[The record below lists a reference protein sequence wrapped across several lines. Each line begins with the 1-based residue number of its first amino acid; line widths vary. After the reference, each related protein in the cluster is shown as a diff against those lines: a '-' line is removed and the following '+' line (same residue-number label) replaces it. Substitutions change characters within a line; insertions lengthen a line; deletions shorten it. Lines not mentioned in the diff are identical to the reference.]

1 MRGDLLALGVV
12 GVLAAAGMAR
22 RGARSKKMTLAEL
35 TFDPRS
41 AIVYF
46 DLVIE
51 DYNIEEDAGNPES
64 DLHDYAKQ
72 LFVDFDGG
80 HELENKLYREVQEL
94 LGFSIGNEGHGS
106 DDALI
111 CKTYPRTA
119 EDAFRCMKVLPT
131 AGVQISTPYGA
142 VEDVRFYPQGP
153 SGPYLTWDGASEN
166 ISDENVN
173 VEDWF
178 EIHMPRQLLGG
189 VLAGDRY
196 VSKQQISRRR
206 L

>member
-1 MRGDLLALGVV
+1 VRGDLLALGSV

-22 RGARSKKMTLAEL
+22 RGARSKKMTLADL

-51 DYNIEEDAGNPES
+51 DYNIEDDAGNPES
-64 DLHDYAKQ
+64 ELHAYAVQ
-72 LFVDFDGG
+72 VREDMHGG
-80 HELENKLYREVQEL
+80 HDLESEIYREVREL

-111 CKTYPRTA
+111 CKTYPKTA
-119 EDAFRCMKVLPT
+119 EEAFHCMKVLPD
-131 AGVQISTPYGA
+131 AGGQISTPYGA
-142 VEDVRFYPQGP
+142 VEDVRFYPQGAG
-153 SGPYLTWDGASEN
+153 GPYLTWEGASEQ

-189 VLAGDRY
+189 ILTGDRY
-196 VSKQQISRRR
+196 VSKKQLSRRSS
-206 L
+206 